1 MRQGALDASDGVD
14 GFTPRAILF
23 DLDGTFA
30 DTAPD
35 LGHALNAMLATR
47 GRPGLPIERIRK
59 VASSGARGLLGLGFG
74 LTPGEPEYEA
84 LATEFLDL
92 YEQRLCADTRLFP
105 GIPELL
111 LTLEASGLPWG
122 IVTNKAKRFTLP
134 LMRLLGLDQRAGCV
148 VCGDSTPYRKPH
160 PQPLLAAVA
169 TIGIEPYGCLY
180 LGDDERDMIAG
191 RAAGMRVAVAEYGYL
206 GEGNPPDTWNADL
219 RIRHPLDLLAIVPKP
234 RRC

>member
-1 MRQGALDASDGVD
+1 MSATAPTEPSGVLR
-14 GFTPRAILF
+14 GTTRAVLF

-35 LGHALNAMLATR
+35 LGYALNVLLAAR
-47 GRPGLPIERIRK
+47 GKSPLPLGRVRQ
-59 VASSGARGLLGLGFG
+59 VASSGARGLLGLGFD
-74 LTPGEPEYEA
+74 LAPGDPGYDA

-92 YEQRLCADTRLFP
+92 YERRLCRDTRLFP

-111 LTLEASGLPWG
+111 QVLEERSVPWG
-122 IVTNKAKRFTLP
+122 IVTNKAERFTFP
-134 LMRLLGLDQRAGCV
+134 LMRLLELDRRAACV

-160 PQPLLAAVA
+160 PQPLLTAAA
-169 TIGIEPYGCLY
+169 TIGVAPAACIY

-206 GEGNPPDTWNADL
+206 GTGNPPQRWAADM
-219 RIRHPLDLLAIVPKP
+219 RVRHPLELLASLE
-234 RRC
+234 